1 MFPAAEQL
9 FPEWRKSSHS
19 DPERD
24 CVEVAGSSDVVGV
37 RDSKQGADSPV
48 LVFDRELW
56 RDFLAA
62 LRSG

>member
-1 MFPAAEQL
+1 MFPTTEQL

-24 CVEVAGSSDVVGV
+24 CVEVADSSDVVGV
-37 RDSKQGADSPV
+37 RDGKQGDDSPV
-48 LVFDRELW
+48 LVFGAARW